1 LAVNKHGSLL
11 RSNLIPFGTVL
22 ASWQR
27 VFDSYD
33 LSRDDEEYLIPT
45 NVAETTP
52 GQINCAACL
61 LTAASVYLNSPP
73 EVPKNW
79 QQNNPNLND

>member
-11 RSNLIPFGTVL
+11 RSNLIPSGTVV

-27 VFDSYD
+27 FFDSDD
-33 LSRDDEEYLIPT
+33 LSRDDEEYLTPT

-52 GQINCAACL
+52 GQIDCAARL
-61 LTAASVYLNSPP
+61 LTAASVYLN
-73 EVPKNW
+73 
-79 QQNNPNLND
+79 